1 MSSHLSAET
10 DKKQLNLSWEEISGF
25 FLPNLNEN
33 SGLQKVMPVL
43 AKKPNNSTKTH
54 TGQITLTGYWVVKQ
68 VQKSNANKS
77 SGQDQN

>member
-10 DKKQLNLSWEEISGF
+10 DKKQLNLFHGRRVPF

-33 SGLQKVMPVL
+33 LGLQKVVPVL

-54 TGQITLTGYWVVKQ
+54 TGHITLTVNWQLGSKTTTKV
-68 VQKSNANKS
+68 
-77 SGQDQN
+77 